1 MILTQ
6 LFWELWLIW
15 LRIWDGVIVVIAS
28 AVVTSLV
35 VLMIEACV
43 EWLSIL
49 PLFVMITLCI
59 RVVGWFP
66 IFSYMD
72 VAGAVENLFQIDWMK
87 IPSSAAALFVTSIRI
102 RD

>member
-15 LRIWDGVIVVIAS
+15 LRIWDGVVAVVAS
-28 AVVTSLV
+28 AVFTFLV
-35 VLMIEACV
+35 VLMIEVCV

-49 PLFVMITLCI
+49 PLFVMITLCL

-72 VAGAVENLFQIDWMK
+72 VAGAVKNLFQVNWVK
-87 IPSSAAALFVTSIRI
+87 IPSSAAALFVTSVRI
-102 RD
+102 CD